1 MITVTVYNTAGASK
15 KEVQTNATTWQEL
28 QVDLTKAG
36 VTYEGMKAILGG
48 SHLTLESDTAV
59 LPTEDFKLFLSATKV
74 KSGVSTLS
82 YVDAKDAVKAYRVYA
97 IEEEDE
103 DLLALIGNCSGKSE
117 LELNMLVDSAKDY
130 IDRKTRAAS
139 NQTSILFEE
148 EIKER
153 IFAIEYR
160 LSIINRF
167 NKDIYDA
174 AKLEELNND
183 WNALKQSLP
192 KN

>member
-48 SHLTLESDTAV
+48 SHLTLESGTAV

-82 YVDAKDAVKAYRVYA
+82 YPDAKDAVKAYRVYA

>member
-28 QVDLTKAG
+28 QVDLAKAD

-48 SHLTLESDTAV
+48 SHLTLESDSA
-59 LPTEDFKLFLSATKV
+59 LIPTEDFKLFLSATKV
-74 KSGVSTLS
+74 KSGLSNLS
-82 YVDAKDAVKAYRVYA
+82 YYEAKDAVKAYRVYA
-97 IEEEDE
+97 IEEDDE
-103 DLLALIGNCSGKSE
+103 DLLALIGNCYGKSE
-117 LELNMLVDSAKDY
+117 LELNMLVDSAKEY

-139 NQTSILFEE
+139 SQTSMLFEE

-167 NKDIYDA
+167 NKDIYDST
-174 AKLEELNND
+174 KLKELQQD
-183 WNALKQSLP
+183 WSELKASLHL
-192 KN
+192 

>member
-1 MITVTVYNTAGASK
+1 MTTVTVYNTAGASK

-48 SHLTLESDTAV
+48 SHLTLESGTAV

-82 YVDAKDAVKAYRVYA
+82 YLDAKDAVKAYRVYA

>member
-15 KEVQTNATTWQEL
+15 KEVQTNATTWGEL
-28 QVDLTKAG
+28 QADLTKEG

-48 SHLTLESDTAV
+48 SHLTLDSDIAV

-74 KSGVSTLS
+74 KSGGSDLE
-82 YVDAKDAVKAYRVYA
+82 YDDAKDALKAFRIYA

-103 DLLALIGNCSGKSE
+103 DLLALIGNYSSKSTSE
-117 LELNMLVDSAKDY
+117 LNSLIDTANEY
-130 IDRKTRAAS
+130 IEKKTRAAS

-148 EIKER
+148 EIRER

-167 NKDIYDA
+167 NKEIYDS
-174 AKLEELNND
+174 AKLKELEQD
-183 WNALKQSLP
+183 WEALKKTLHV
-192 KN
+192 